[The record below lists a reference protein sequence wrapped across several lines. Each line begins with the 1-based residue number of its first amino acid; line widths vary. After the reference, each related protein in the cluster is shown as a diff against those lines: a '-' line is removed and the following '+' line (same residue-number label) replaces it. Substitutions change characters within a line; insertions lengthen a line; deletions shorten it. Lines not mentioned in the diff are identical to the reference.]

1 MFNELLTRPI
11 TESGFNSLKI
21 KKETSNEYIYANGKD
36 FVSLTSNNPYP
47 IDNSITKSSEKINLN
62 ISNTNSGI
70 SNVGIVTA
78 KDLVDVAQNIKI
90 NISGVKR
97 IGFIWDATL
106 AASNVTTF
114 IALGTSTTMGFTNVS
129 NNYVS
134 TYSRTSTFTKRY
146 EYLTLPNL
154 TTQTG
159 FPYFYLWFVLED
171 VTALGGQTSNSNLY
185 ELFLEY

>member
-1 MFNELLTRPI
+1 MFNEFLTRPV
-11 TESGFNSLKI
+11 TESGFNSLKL

-36 FVSLTSNNPYP
+36 FVTLTSNNPYP
-47 IDNSITKSSEKINLN
+47 NNSITKSSEKINLN
-62 ISNTNSGI
+62 ISNSNTGV

-106 AASNVTTF
+106 GASNVTTF
-114 IALGTSTTMGFTNVS
+114 IALGTSTTMSFI
-129 NNYVS
+129 NNANDYVS
-134 TYSRTSTFTKRY
+134 VYSRTSTFTKRY
-146 EYLTLPNL
+146 EYLTLPSL

-159 FPYFYLWFVLED
+159 YPYFYLWFVLED
-171 VTALGGQTSNSNLY
+171 DTNLGGQTSNSNLY